1 MLRKIYNS
9 IMRRK
14 YNPLSNIPNVATGHL
29 IMQVLAWMWCV
40 VFSMWVGSIYIFG
53 VTAIAHAI
61 IIAGIFITA
70 VTFYTAKETP
80 SVFNTIANGTV
91 SPEINNSVLNRGNL
105 QNLKIH
111 IFRAASLRRRLYLDT
126 HPSLQKEGGKQKV
139 KYRLATT

>member
-40 VFSMWVGSIYIFG
+40 VFSMWVGSVYIFG

-70 VTFYTAKETP
+70 VIFYTAKETP
-80 SVFNTIANGTV
+80 SVFNAIANG
-91 SPEINNSVLNRGNL
+91 
-105 QNLKIH
+105 KI
-111 IFRAASLRRRLYLDT
+111 
-126 HPSLQKEGGKQKV
+126 
-139 KYRLATT
+139 TTRDQ